1 MAAPLYG
8 TRKTSPADLA
18 WRRGDAPDSGT
29 LGEFKESDTDP
40 NSFRDAWVA
49 KMRDNPDYRD
59 FYTGAKFPDETAALS
74 QQKLNIASQSPYSNF
89 SDPRNKFVADRF
101 LDAYALSVRR
111 GLIESDKAI
120 RPDNEGLLAL
130 TTESATSRIDDE
142 NVKGEFP
149 SRGVSIG

>member
-8 TRKTSPADLA
+8 KRKTSPADLA
-18 WRRGDAPDSGT
+18 WRRGDGPDSGT
-29 LGEFKESDTDP
+29 LGEFRESDTDP

-49 KMRDNPDYRD
+49 KVKENPDYGP
-59 FYTGAKFPDETAALS
+59 FYTSAKFPDETAALS
-74 QQKLNIASQSPYSNF
+74 QQKIGLASQSAYSTF

-101 LDAYALSVRR
+101 LDAYSVGVQR
-111 GLIESDKAI
+111 GLVEQDKAVF
-120 RPDNEGLLAL
+120 PENLAAFAA
-130 TTESATSRIDDE
+130 ESATSRIDDE